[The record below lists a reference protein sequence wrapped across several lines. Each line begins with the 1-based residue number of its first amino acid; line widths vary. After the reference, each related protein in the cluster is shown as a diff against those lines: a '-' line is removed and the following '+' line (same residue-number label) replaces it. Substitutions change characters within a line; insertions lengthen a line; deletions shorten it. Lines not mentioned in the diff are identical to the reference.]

1 MPASQPSYDM
11 FGGGSSSSSNNT
23 LWNDLGDQSGGGG
36 GGGGWQSM
44 GPATSNAYSPP
55 SYGGNGGGYGGGGGY
70 RSTERS
76 PALYIISGT
85 FIALWGFL
93 IVISGCLR
101 VIGVAIVFANPPPG
115 RDVPWEYLIAY
126 LVGAIIGLIIGGIQL
141 FGGIACAMR
150 NNLGLARTGAILCTI
165 PCFGGLCFPFG
176 IWAVVLL
183 FSGNHRRDFGE

>member
-1 MPASQPSYDM
+1 
-11 FGGGSSSSSNNT
+11 
-23 LWNDLGDQSGGGG
+23 
-36 GGGGWQSM
+36 M
-44 GPATSNAYSPP
+44 GPAPSNAYSPP
-55 SYGGNGGGYGGGGGY
+55 SYGGNGGGYGGGGGGGGGY

-85 FIALWGFL
+85 FVALWGFL
-93 IVISGCLR
+93 IVISACIR
-101 VIGVAIVFANPPPG
+101 IGAIAIVLANAPAG
-115 RDVPWEYLIAY
+115 ANIRWEYIIAY
-126 LVGAIIGLIIGGIQL
+126 LVGAFVGLIIGGIQL

-183 FSGNHRRDFGE
+183 FSGNYRRDFGE

>member
-11 FGGGSSSSSNNT
+11 FGGSSSSSSNNT
-23 LWNDLGDQSGGGG
+23 LWNDLGDQSGG

-93 IVISGCLR
+93 LVLSGCFR
-101 VIGVAIVFANPPPG
+101 IGGI
-115 RDVPWEYLIAY
+115 
-126 LVGAIIGLIIGGIQL
+126 AIILANAPAGANIRWDVFGLMLIFAFVGLIVGGIQL

-183 FSGNHRRDFGE
+183 FSGDHRRDFGE